1 VEHGLF
7 DPLMVVRAV
16 HLAATMMAAGAA
28 LFGCFVSEPAFRS
41 VADAPS
47 RLVQSVRARLSV
59 VLVLSIA
66 MALISGV
73 GWLLLV
79 AAGINDQPVS
89 EVVTDGTAWLVLTQ
103 TRFGTVWQLRVLLAL
118 SLAACVALQPS
129 RGRELFSASVGIVFA
144 AALAWA
150 GHGGAT
156 PGNAGYAHLIAD
168 VLHLAAAAAWV
179 GALVPLALWL
189 RAASHDL
196 DAATLALA
204 QNAVLRFSSIGV
216 ASVGTLLAT
225 GIVSGWFLAGTV
237 PALVG
242 TDYGRLLLVKVS
254 LFAAMVSVAAF
265 NRFRL
270 TPRIWQGPSAA
281 ATNALRGLAR
291 NSAIEAVAGAM
302 ILLIVGVL
310 GTMPPGLHQQA
321 TWPFSLRLNTAAVD
335 DPNLQA
341 AFFGTVGAIGF
352 GAALVVV
359 GILVRRLRWPAV
371 AIGGAVVYFA
381 GLSLPTTKAY
391 PTTFYASPT
400 GFSVQSIAAGEG
412 LFAVHCAVCHGA
424 EGRGDGS
431 AGRLLKTKP
440 ADLTAD
446 HVYSHTDGDLFWRI
460 THGIDPDMPGFG
472 AVLDAEARWNLI
484 DFIRA
489 DADATRL
496 RAFGSGTD
504 AAFPAPNFSAECHD
518 GTSISIDQLR
528 GEIVH
533 VVIAGLHSDDWLR
546 TVADRDVAEGLR
558 TIVMAAGPEAA
569 SNTSLC
575 VTHDP
580 ETIATFARYRGNS
593 DLLEGTE
600 FLIDAAGNLR
610 SMWRSGDGP
619 SGGGDEALQRRIES
633 LRFAARV
640 ARSAGA
646 HAHAH

>member
-7 DPLMVVRAV
+7 DPLVVVRAV
-16 HLAATMMAAGAA
+16 HFAATVMAAGAA
-28 LFGCFVSEPAFRS
+28 LFGCLVSEPAFRAA
-41 VADAPS
+41 ADAPP

-66 MALISGV
+66 TALISGV

-79 AAGINDQPVS
+79 AASISDQPVS
-89 EVVTDGTAWLVLTQ
+89 EVVTGGTAWLVLTQ
-103 TRFGTVWQLRVLLAL
+103 TRFGTVWQLRLLLA
-118 SLAACVALQPS
+118 VALVACLALRPA
-129 RGRELFSASVGIVFA
+129 RGRELFSASAGIVFA
-144 AALAWA
+144 AGLAFA

-156 PGNAGYAHLIAD
+156 PGNAGYVHLIAD

-179 GALVPLALWL
+179 GALVPLALLL
-189 RAASHDL
+189 RAASRDL
-196 DAATLALA
+196 DAVTLALA
-204 QNAVLRFSSIGV
+204 QNAVLRFSTVGV

-225 GIVSGWFLAGTV
+225 GIVSGWFLAGTI

-254 LFAAMVSVAAF
+254 LFLAMVSVAAF
-265 NRFRL
+265 NRLRL
-270 TPRIWQGPSAA
+270 TPRLAQGPSAA
-281 ATNALRGLAR
+281 ARNALTGLAR
-291 NSAIEAVAGAM
+291 NSAIEAVAGAL

-321 TWPFSLRLNTAAVD
+321 TWPFSLRLNTAAFD

-341 AFFGTVGAIGF
+341 ALLGTLGAIAF
-352 GAALVVV
+352 GAVLIVG
-359 GILVRRLRWPAV
+359 GILVRRLRWPAI
-371 AIGGAVVYFA
+371 AIGAAVVYFA
-381 GLSLPTTKAY
+381 GQSLPTTKAY

-412 LFAVHCAVCHGA
+412 LFVAHCAACHGA

-440 ADLTAD
+440 ADLRAD

-472 AVLDAEARWNLI
+472 AVLDEEARWSLI

-489 DADATRL
+489 NADATRL

-504 AAFPAPNFSAECHD
+504 AAFPAPNFSAECPD
-518 GTSISIDQLR
+518 GSSTSIDQLR

-533 VVIAGLHSDDWLR
+533 IVIAGLNSDDWLR
-546 TVADRDVAEGLR
+546 SAADRDTVQGLR
-558 TIVMAAGPEAA
+558 TIVIAVGPEAA
-569 SNTSLC
+569 SNTPLC

-580 ETIATFARYRGNS
+580 ETVTTFARYRGNS

-600 FLIDAAGNLR
+600 FLIDPAGNLR

-619 SGGGDEALQRRIES
+619 DGGGDDALERRIEG
-633 LRFAARV
+633 LRSAPRV

-646 HAHAH
+646 HAHVH